1 MDPSAMALTLSGHS
15 LYGIGVDQRFG
26 PPPFATRM
34 PTTFAAER
42 TLGRLGKWLRLM
54 GFDTLLESEYPKGAF
69 IRSIGPDRIFL
80 TRTRRLAGSHGSLK
94 TIFIR
99 ANDPEEQL
107 AELIRCTVI
116 RPEDIQAFTRC
127 MACNEPIV
135 AVDRQAVHGL
145 APDYI
150 WHTQANFSTCPKCG
164 RVYWRGTH
172 TERAMKRLKEIF
184 RKASGMQK

>member
-1 MDPSAMALTLSGHS
+1 LA
-15 LYGIGVDQRFG
+15 
-26 PPPFATRM
+26 
-34 PTTFAAER
+34 
-42 TLGRLGKWLRLM
+42 
-54 GFDTLLESEYPKGAF
+54 
-69 IRSIGPDRIFL
+69 RSHEGL
-80 TRTRRLAGSHGSLK
+80 Q

-107 AELIRCTVI
+107 GELVRCAVI

-127 MACNEPIV
+127 TACNEPIV

-184 RKASGMQK
+184 SRASDVKVNSL

>member
-1 MDPSAMALTLSGHS
+1 
-15 LYGIGVDQRFG
+15 
-26 PPPFATRM
+26 
-34 PTTFAAER
+34 
-42 TLGRLGKWLRLM
+42 M

-80 TRTRRLAGSHGSLK
+80 TRTQRLARSHEGLQ

-107 AELIRCTVI
+107 GELVRCAVI

-184 RKASGMQK
+184 SRSSGVKVNSM

>member
-1 MDPSAMALTLSGHS
+1 
-15 LYGIGVDQRFG
+15 
-26 PPPFATRM
+26 M

-80 TRTRRLAGSHGSLK
+80 TRTQRLAHSHEGLQ

-107 AELIRCTVI
+107 AELVRCAVI

-184 RKASGMQK
+184 SRSSGVKVNSM